1 MVRPLFWFFCLT
13 LLAASSYTN
22 AEEKVLRASFRSRPP
37 EMLID
42 EKTKALSGPLKDI
55 LDEAAAKIGY
65 QVSWSEV
72 PFARSI
78 AYELE
83 NGNGSDVVPRVHY
96 TQERTRF
103 IEFLGPIGYQQKDVV
118 FLVKKGK
125 ENSINTYEDLR
136 KMSVGVKRGSF
147 FFEEFYVD
155 KQIRKIDGLDDK
167 NMVMMFDVGRFDT
180 MIVLDKEALEQELKN
195 HHISDYSFANYK
207 YTQKIGN
214 YYAMS
219 KKSKLIRLAPQLQ
232 NALMEMLAGGRINAI
247 YTQYN
252 LLPPT
257 PQK

>member
-1 MVRPLFWFFCLT
+1 
-13 LLAASSYTN
+13 
-22 AEEKVLRASFRSRPP
+22 
-37 EMLID
+37 MLID

-78 AYELE
+78 AYELTD
-83 NGNGSDVVPRVHY
+83 GNGSDLVPRVRY
-96 TQERTRF
+96 TQERTLF
-103 IEFLGPIGYQQKDVV
+103 IEFLGPIGYQQGDVV

-125 ENSINTYEDLR
+125 EDSINTYDDLR

-147 FFEEFYVD
+147 FFEEFSAD

-167 NMVMMFDVGRFDT
+167 NMVKMFAAGRFDT
-180 MIVLDKEALEQELKN
+180 MIAIDKKALEFELKAQ
-195 HHISDYSFANYK
+195 HISDYSFANYK
-207 YTQKIGN
+207 YVQKIGN

-252 LLPPT
+252 LPPPT